1 MISGSGL
8 EDTGQAGPLQYAFIG
23 GVAVAPQPSGWLV
36 AACTGS
42 NIFVDVL
49 DATGKKVAR
58 TVIDDG
64 SNGARACEAGTLAL
78 AARPTGGAL
87 MVWGSYYG
95 AAAVVVIAAD
105 GLSAGKPQDL
115 ADPQTYRSAPPPR
128 VDRRRVLHRAAD
140 RAHVLRVPSSSACC
154 ASPRTAR

>member
-1 MISGSGL
+1 MIGGTGL
-8 EDTGQAGPLQYAFIG
+8 EDTGQAGPLQDAFIES
-23 GVAVAPQPSGWLV
+23 VAVAPTPSGWLV
-36 AACTGS
+36 AACAGS

-64 SNGARACEAGTLAL
+64 SNGTIACQTGTLAL

-95 AAAVVVIAAD
+95 
-105 GLSAGKPQDL
+105 L
-115 ADPQTYRSAPPPR
+115 
-128 VDRRRVLHRAAD
+128 RRR
-140 RAHVLRVPSSSACC
+140 C
-154 ASPRTAR
+154 